1 MNKYEALFDEIF
13 KQTKTG
19 KIRWKQVR
27 RGSNSDL
34 IFNPNLVFRQF
45 ASTFERA
52 GGKFK
57 LFLLE
62 KKFDDPDHDFVYEK
76 YLPELL
82 IVDEDDELVTTL
94 TDSLIERADMIR
106 LANMVE
112 TKSDKASKLFGS
124 DT

>member
-94 TDSLIERADMIR
+94 TDSLIE
-106 LANMVE
+106 
-112 TKSDKASKLFGS
+112 
-124 DT
+124 